1 MRTINEIIIHCADT
15 PEGRDNT
22 VADITAWHK
31 ARGFRTIGYHYVIYR
46 DGSIHTGRPVQEIG
60 AHCVGHNKHS
70 IGICYIGGKSADGKK
85 HEDTRTPEQKKAL
98 LSLLRQ
104 LKAQYP
110 NATVYGHRDFS
121 SKPCPCFDAF
131 REYKHLALAIMLV
144 FSSLLFSSCRSTKRV
159 VEEKADVSVRQA
171 VSQSATSS
179 TTDKFLQNIV
189 LQIDSIVLTQLSV
202 PQVSE
207 ANDSFLFAPACD
219 NSGSEPCATS
229 GRTNGSSAKAS
240 GAGGASLRSGAGSSL
255 PRIVKSKIKVSG
267 IRLQSTTAD
276 SRSTATAV
284 SSDGN
289 LQASDRSLAKDKE
302 ISKPSQSAKNW
313 IYLIIFIAIAVA
325 VIFALLRYR
334 SAIWSVVRF
343 VLRKVIT

>member
-1 MRTINEIIIHCADT
+1 MRTISEIIIHCADT

-121 SKPCPCFDAF
+121 SRPCPCFDAKA
-131 REYKHLALAIMLV
+131 EYRSLAVTILLV
-144 FSSLLFSSCRSTKRV
+144 FSCLLFSSCRTTKRV
-159 VEEKADVSVRQA
+159 AEEKAEVAVQQA
-171 VSQSATSS
+171 VSQSATSL

-189 LQIDSIVLTQLSV
+189 LHIDSIVFTQLSV
-202 PQVSE
+202 PLVSE
-207 ANDSFLFAPACD
+207 ADDSTGHIGTAAD
-219 NSGSEPCATS
+219 ISGTASCAKSNRTS
-229 GRTNGSSAKAS
+229 RS
-240 GAGGASLRSGAGSSL
+240 SLRSGSGGASPAKAGS
-255 PRIVKSKIKVSG
+255 KVVISG
-267 IRLQSTTAD
+267 ISLQATTAD
-276 SRSTATAV
+276 SSSTATAV
-284 SSDGN
+284 SGEN
-289 LQASDRSLAKDKE
+289 KLQASVRSLAKESEVK
-302 ISKPSQSAKNW
+302 KPSTHACRW
-313 IYLIIFIAIAVA
+313 VCLIIMISIAVA
-325 VIFALLRYR
+325 VIYAMLRYR
-334 SAIWSVVRF
+334 SAIWAAVRF
-343 VLRKVIT
+343 VLRKVIA

>member
-15 PEGRDNT
+15 PAGRDNT

-31 ARGFRTIGYHYVIYR
+31 DRGFRTIGYHYVIYR

-60 AHCVGHNKHS
+60 AHCKGHNAHS
-70 IGICYIGGKSADGKK
+70 IGICYIGGKSADGKR
-85 HEDTRTPEQKKAL
+85 HEDTRTPEQKEAL

-121 SKPCPCFDAF
+121 SKPCPCFDA
-131 REYKHLALAIMLV
+131 RSEYKSLAVTLLLVLA
-144 FSSLLFSSCRSTKRV
+144 SLFLTSCRSTKRV
-159 VEEKADVSVRQA
+159 VEEKADVAVQQA

-179 TTDKFLQNIV
+179 TTDKFFQDIV
-189 LQIDSIVLTQLSV
+189 IHIDSIVFTQLSV

-207 ANDSFLFAPACD
+207 ADDSTRHIDTACD
-219 NSGSEPCATS
+219 ISGSEPCADRNRTS
-229 GRTNGSSAKAS
+229 NT
-240 GAGGASLRSGAGSSL
+240 L

-267 IRLQSTTAD
+267 ISLQATTAD
-276 SRSTATAV
+276 SSSTATAV
-284 SSDGN
+284 SSEGN

-302 ISKPSQSAKNW
+302 VSKPSQSARHW
-313 IYLIIFIAIAVA
+313 LYLIIFIAIAVA
-325 VIFALLRYR
+325 VIYAMLRYR

>member
-15 PEGRDNT
+15 PAGRDNT

-31 ARGFRTIGYHYVIYR
+31 DRGFRTIGYHYVIYR

-60 AHCVGHNKHS
+60 AHCKGHNAHS
-70 IGICYIGGKSADGKK
+70 IGICYIGGKSADGKR
-85 HEDTRTPEQKKAL
+85 HEDTRTPEQKEAL

-121 SKPCPCFDAF
+121 SKPCPCFDA
-131 REYKHLALAIMLV
+131 RSEYKSLAVALLLVLA
-144 FSSLLFSSCRSTKRV
+144 SLFLTSCRSTKHV
-159 VEEKADVSVRQA
+159 VEEKADVAVQQA
-171 VSQSATSS
+171 VSQSATYS
-179 TTDKFLQNIV
+179 TTDKFFQDIV
-189 LQIDSIVLTQLSV
+189 IHIDSIVFTQLSV

-207 ANDSFLFAPACD
+207 ADDSARHIDTACD
-219 NSGSEPCATS
+219 ISGSEPCADRNRTS
-229 GRTNGSSAKAS
+229 NP
-240 GAGGASLRSGAGSSL
+240 SLRSGNSASL

-267 IRLQSTTAD
+267 ISLQATTAD
-276 SRSTATAV
+276 SSSTATAV
-284 SSDGN
+284 SSEGN

-302 ISKPSQSAKNW
+302 ETKPSQSARHW
-313 IYLIIFIAIAVA
+313 LYLIIFIVVA
-325 VIFALLRYR
+325 VSVIYALLRYR

>member
-1 MRTINEIIIHCADT
+1 MRSISEIIIHCADT
-15 PEGRDNT
+15 PAGRDNT

-31 ARGFRTIGYHYVIYR
+31 DRGFRTIGYHYVIYR

-60 AHCVGHNKHS
+60 AHCKGHNAHS
-70 IGICYIGGKSADGKK
+70 IGICYIGGKSADGKR
-85 HEDTRTPEQKKAL
+85 HEDTRTPEQKEAM

-121 SKPCPCFDAF
+121 SKPCPCFDA
-131 REYKHLALAIMLV
+131 RSEYKSLAVALLLVLA
-144 FSSLLFSSCRSTKRV
+144 SLFMTSCRSTKRV
-159 VEEKADVSVRQA
+159 VEEKADVAVQQA

-179 TTDKFLQNIV
+179 TTDKFFQDIV
-189 LQIDSIVLTQLSV
+189 IHIDSIVFTQLSV

-207 ANDSFLFAPACD
+207 ADDSKRHIDTACD
-219 NSGSEPCATS
+219 ISGTEPCADRNRTS
-229 GRTNGSSAKAS
+229 NP
-240 GAGGASLRSGAGSSL
+240 SLRSGNSALL
-255 PRIVKSKIKVSG
+255 PRVVKSKIKVSG
-267 IRLQSTTAD
+267 ISLQATTAD
-276 SRSTATAV
+276 SSSTATAV
-284 SSDGN
+284 SSEGN

-302 ISKPSQSAKNW
+302 VSKPSQSARHW
-313 IYLIIFIAIAVA
+313 LYLIIFIAVA
-325 VIFALLRYR
+325 VSVIYALLRYR

>member
-15 PEGRDNT
+15 PAGRDNT

-31 ARGFRTIGYHYVIYR
+31 DRGFRTIGYHYVIYR

-60 AHCVGHNKHS
+60 AHCKGHNAHS
-70 IGICYIGGKSADGKK
+70 IGICYIGGKSADGKR
-85 HEDTRTPEQKKAL
+85 HEDTRTPEQKEAM

-121 SKPCPCFDAF
+121 SKPCPCFDA
-131 REYKHLALAIMLV
+131 RSEYKSLAVALLLVLA
-144 FSSLLFSSCRSTKRV
+144 SLFMTSCRSTKRV
-159 VEEKADVSVRQA
+159 VEEKADVAVQQA

-179 TTDKFLQNIV
+179 TTDKFFQDIV
-189 LQIDSIVLTQLSV
+189 IHIDSIVFTQLSV

-207 ANDSFLFAPACD
+207 ADDSKRHIDTACD
-219 NSGSEPCATS
+219 ISGSEPCADRNRTS
-229 GRTNGSSAKAS
+229 NP
-240 GAGGASLRSGAGSSL
+240 SLRSGNSASL
-255 PRIVKSKIKVSG
+255 PRVVKSKIKVSG
-267 IRLQSTTAD
+267 ISLQATTAD
-276 SRSTATAV
+276 SSSTATAV
-284 SSDGN
+284 SSEGN

-302 ISKPSQSAKNW
+302 VSKPSQSARHW
-313 IYLIIFIAIAVA
+313 LYLIIFIAVA
-325 VIFALLRYR
+325 VSVIYALLRYR

>member
-15 PEGRDNT
+15 PAGRDNT

-31 ARGFRTIGYHYVIYR
+31 DRGFRTIGYHYVIYR

-60 AHCVGHNKHS
+60 AHCKGHNAHS
-70 IGICYIGGKSADGKK
+70 IGICYIGGKSADGKR
-85 HEDTRTPEQKKAL
+85 HEDTRTPEQKEAL

-121 SKPCPCFDAF
+121 SKPCPCFDA
-131 REYKHLALAIMLV
+131 RSEYKSLAVALLLVLA
-144 FSSLLFSSCRSTKRV
+144 SLFLTSCRSTKHV
-159 VEEKADVSVRQA
+159 VEEKADVAVQQA

-189 LQIDSIVLTQLSV
+189 LQIDSIVFTQLSV

-207 ANDSFLFAPACD
+207 ADDSTRHIDTASSI
-219 NSGSEPCATS
+219 SGSLPCADRNRTS
-229 GRTNGSSAKAS
+229 RS
-240 GAGGASLRSGAGSSL
+240 SLRSGADRAS
-255 PRIVKSKIKVSG
+255 PNKVGTKVVISG
-267 IRLQSTTAD
+267 ISLQATTAD
-276 SRSTATAV
+276 SSSTATAV
-284 SSDGN
+284 SGESN
-289 LQASDRSLAKDKE
+289 LHASDRSLAKSKE
-302 ISKPSQSAKNW
+302 AKKPSPYAFPW
-313 IYLIIFIAIAVA
+313 LYIIIFISIAVA
-325 VIFALLRYR
+325 IIFVTLRYR
-334 SAIWSVVRF
+334 SSIWAAVRF

>member
-15 PEGRDNT
+15 PAGRDNT

-31 ARGFRTIGYHYVIYR
+31 DRGFRTIGYHYVIYR

-60 AHCVGHNKHS
+60 AHCKGHNAHS
-70 IGICYIGGKSADGKK
+70 IGICYIGGKSADGKR
-85 HEDTRTPEQKKAL
+85 HEDTRTPEQKEAM

-121 SKPCPCFDAF
+121 SKPCPCFDA
-131 REYKHLALAIMLV
+131 RSEYKSLAVALLLVLA
-144 FSSLLFSSCRSTKRV
+144 SLFLTSCRSTKRV
-159 VEEKADVSVRQA
+159 VEEKADVAVQQT

-179 TTDKFLQNIV
+179 TTDKFFQDIV
-189 LQIDSIVLTQLSV
+189 IHIDSIVFTQLSV

-207 ANDSFLFAPACD
+207 ADDSTRHIDTASSI
-219 NSGSEPCATS
+219 SGTLPCADRN
-229 GRTNGSSAKAS
+229 RTN
-240 GAGGASLRSGAGSSL
+240 RTL
-255 PRIVKSKIKVSG
+255 PRVVKSKIKVSG
-267 IRLQSTTAD
+267 ISLQATTAD
-276 SRSTATAV
+276 SSSTATAV
-284 SSDGN
+284 SSEGN

-302 ISKPSQSAKNW
+302 ITKPSQSARHW
-313 IYLIIFIAIAVA
+313 LYLIIFIAVA
-325 VIFALLRYR
+325 VSVIYALLRYR

>member
-207 ANDSFLFAPACD
+207 ADDSFLFAPACD

-229 GRTNGSSAKAS
+229 GRTSNP
-240 GAGGASLRSGAGSSL
+240 SLRSRNGGTL
-255 PRIVKSKIKVSG
+255 PRINVSKVKVSG

-276 SRSTATAV
+276 SSSTATAV
-284 SSDGN
+284 SSEGN

-343 VLRKVIT
+343 VLRKAIT

>member
-15 PEGRDNT
+15 PAGRDNT

-31 ARGFRTIGYHYVIYR
+31 DRGFRTIGYHYVIYR
-46 DGSIHTGRPVQEIG
+46 NGSIHTGRPVQEIG
-60 AHCVGHNKHS
+60 AHCKGHNAHS
-70 IGICYIGGKSADGKK
+70 IGICYIGGKSADGKR
-85 HEDTRTPEQKKAL
+85 HEDTRTPEQKEAL

-121 SKPCPCFDAF
+121 SKPCPCFDA
-131 REYKHLALAIMLV
+131 RSEYKSLAVALLLVLA
-144 FSSLLFSSCRSTKRV
+144 SLFMTSCRSTKRV
-159 VEEKADVSVRQA
+159 VEEKADVAVQQA

-179 TTDKFLQNIV
+179 TTDKFFQDIV
-189 LQIDSIVLTQLSV
+189 IHIDSIVFTQLSV

-207 ANDSFLFAPACD
+207 ADDSFLIAPACD
-219 NSGSEPCATS
+219 ISGSEPCAVSNRTS
-229 GRTNGSSAKAS
+229 NPSLRSGNRGSL
-240 GAGGASLRSGAGSSL
+240 LRSGAGSPL

-267 IRLQSTTAD
+267 ISLQATTAD
-276 SRSTATAV
+276 SSSTATAV
-284 SSDGN
+284 SSEGN

-302 ISKPSQSAKNW
+302 VSKPSQSARYW
-313 IYLIIFIAIAVA
+313 IYLILFIAVA
-325 VIFALLRYR
+325 VSVIYALLRYR

>member
-15 PEGRDNT
+15 PAGRDNT

-31 ARGFRTIGYHYVIYR
+31 DRGFRTIGYHYVIYR

-60 AHCVGHNKHS
+60 AHCKGHNAHS
-70 IGICYIGGKSADGKK
+70 IGICYIGGKSADGKE
-85 HEDTRTPEQKKAL
+85 HEDTRTPEQKEAL

-110 NATVYGHRDFS
+110 NATIYGHRDFS
-121 SKPCPCFDAF
+121 SKPCPCFDA
-131 REYKHLALAIMLV
+131 RSEYKSLAVALLLVLA
-144 FSSLLFSSCRSTKRV
+144 SLFLTSCRSTKRV
-159 VEEKADVSVRQA
+159 VEEKADVAVQQA

-189 LQIDSIVLTQLSV
+189 LQIDSIVFTQLSV

-207 ANDSFLFAPACD
+207 ADDSTRHIDTASSI
-219 NSGSEPCATS
+219 SGTLPCADRN
-229 GRTNGSSAKAS
+229 RTN
-240 GAGGASLRSGAGSSL
+240 RTL
-255 PRIVKSKIKVSG
+255 PRVVKSKIKVSG
-267 IRLQSTTAD
+267 ISLQATTAD
-276 SRSTATAV
+276 SSSTATAV
-284 SSDGN
+284 SSEGN
-289 LQASDRSLAKDKE
+289 LQTSDRSLARDKE
-302 ISKPSQSAKNW
+302 VSKPSQSARHW
-313 IYLIIFIAIAVA
+313 LYLIIFIAVA
-325 VIFALLRYR
+325 VSVIYALLRYR

>member
-15 PEGRDNT
+15 PAGRDNT
-22 VADITAWHK
+22 AQDITRWHK
-31 ARGFRTIGYHYVIYR
+31 DRGFRTIGYHYVIYR

-60 AHCVGHNKHS
+60 AHCKGHNAHS
-70 IGICYIGGKSADGKK
+70 IGICYIGGKSADGKR
-85 HEDTRTPEQKKAL
+85 HEDTRTPEQKEAL

-121 SKPCPCFDAF
+121 SKPCPCFDA
-131 REYKHLALAIMLV
+131 RNEYKSLAVAILFVLAP
-144 FSSLLFSSCRSTKRV
+144 LFLTSCRSTKRV
-159 VEEKADVSVRQA
+159 VEEKADIAVQQA

-189 LQIDSIVLTQLSV
+189 LHIDSIVFTQLSV

-207 ANDSFLFAPACD
+207 ADDSTRHIDTACD
-219 NSGSEPCATS
+219 ISGSEPCADRNCTS
-229 GRTNGSSAKAS
+229 NT
-240 GAGGASLRSGAGSSL
+240 L

-267 IRLQSTTAD
+267 ISLQATTAD
-276 SRSTATAV
+276 SSSTATAV
-284 SSDGN
+284 SSEGN
-289 LQASDRSLAKDKE
+289 LQASDRSLARDKE
-302 ISKPSQSAKNW
+302 VSKPSQSARHW
-313 IYLIIFIAIAVA
+313 LYLIIFIAVA
-325 VIFALLRYR
+325 VSVIYALLRYR

>member
-15 PEGRDNT
+15 PAGRDNT

-31 ARGFRTIGYHYVIYR
+31 DRGFRTIGYHYVIYR

-60 AHCVGHNKHS
+60 AHCKGHNAHS
-70 IGICYIGGKSADGKK
+70 IGICYIGGKSADGKR
-85 HEDTRTPEQKKAL
+85 HEDTRTPEQKEAL

-121 SKPCPCFDAF
+121 SKPCPCFDA
-131 REYKHLALAIMLV
+131 RSEYKSLAVTLLLVLA
-144 FSSLLFSSCRSTKRV
+144 SLFLTSCRSTKRV
-159 VEEKADVSVRQA
+159 VEEKADVAVQQA

-179 TTDKFLQNIV
+179 TTDKFFQDIV
-189 LQIDSIVLTQLSV
+189 IHIDSIVFTQLSV

-207 ANDSFLFAPACD
+207 ADDSTRHIDTACD
-219 NSGSEPCATS
+219 ISGSEPCADRNRTS
-229 GRTNGSSAKAS
+229 NT
-240 GAGGASLRSGAGSSL
+240 L

-267 IRLQSTTAD
+267 ISLQATTAD
-276 SRSTATAV
+276 SSSTATAV
-284 SSDGN
+284 SSEGN

-302 ISKPSQSAKNW
+302 VSKPSQSARHW
-313 IYLIIFIAIAVA
+313 LYLIIFIAVA
-325 VIFALLRYR
+325 VSVIYALLRYR